1 MSALEEELIEKIRK
15 LDDAGKLRVLE
26 FVNQVEPKE
35 FDFEAWMHEA
45 RAFRQ
50 QLREKYGEDFVVDS
64 ISLLHEARE
73 ERLNAIMDSLF
84 PET

>member
-35 FDFEAWMHEA
+35 FDFDAWMEEVEEFQA
-45 RAFRQ
+45 
-50 QLREKYGEDFVVDS
+50 QLRAKYGDDFAIDS
-64 ISLLHEARE
+64 VSLLHEARE
-73 ERLNAIMDSLF
+73 ERLNAIMGNR
-84 PET
+84 